1 MMDLVETG
9 SSPTKTEF
17 WVLQSYPYCTQC
29 SIHCRAS
36 GNHRPPAD
44 RSPQLQQPQVDE
56 RDRAQPGG
64 GNDCFGGGVAT
75 GDGAVKAA
83 GGGGDVFVEAVEA
96 EAVPFVRNGLDGGAA
111 SVGDANALR

>member
-17 WVLQSYPYCTQC
+17 CFLQSYLNCTQC
-29 SIHCRAS
+29 PIHCRAS

-64 GNDCFGGGVAT
+64 GNRGFGGGVET

-83 GGGGDVFVEAVEA
+83 GGGGDVVEAVEA
-96 EAVPFVRNGLDGGAA
+96 EAVPIVRNGLDGGAA